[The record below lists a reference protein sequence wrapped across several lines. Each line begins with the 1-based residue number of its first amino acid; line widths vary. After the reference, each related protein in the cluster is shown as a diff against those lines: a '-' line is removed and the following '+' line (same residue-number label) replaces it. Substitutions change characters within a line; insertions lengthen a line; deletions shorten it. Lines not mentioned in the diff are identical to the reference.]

1 MSRNWVAVASA
12 EHVEIGRTGGFMQVC
27 HGKATPLR
35 RVQPGDRIVYY
46 SPHRLYSASHAQ
58 RGKDR
63 LQAFTAL
70 GTVKDGKPY
79 QADMGFGFHPFRR
92 EVAWHE
98 AEATPL
104 AELHARLAF
113 TQEKNWGYRL
123 RQGLIEISDADMIVI
138 AEAMFTDQASAPQAR
153 ASSIAL
159 PSRST
164 ISPTWSSVTM
174 NGGASSTWSPRVP
187 SIVPPMG

>member
-1 MSRNWVAVASA
+1 MSRNWLAVASA
-12 EHVEIGRTGGFMQVC
+12 EHVEIGRNEGFMQVC

-46 SPHRLYSASHAQ
+46 SPHRTYTASHAQ
-58 RGKDR
+58 RGRDR
-63 LQAFTAL
+63 LQAFTAI
-70 GTVKDGKPY
+70 GTVKPGKPY

-98 AEATPL
+98 AEATPIAAL
-104 AELHARLAF
+104 QDRLAF

-123 RQGLIEISDADMIVI
+123 RGGLIEIGEADMVVI
-138 AEAMFTDQASAPQAR
+138 AEAMFTAFEPDQAR

-164 ISPTWSSVTM
+164 ISPTCSSVTM
-174 NGGASSTWSPRVP
+174 KGGASSTWSPRVP
-187 SIVPPMG
+187 SIVPPIG

>member
-1 MSRNWVAVASA
+1 MPGCSGA
-12 EHVEIGRTGGFMQVC
+12 
-27 HGKATPLR
+27 
-35 RVQPGDRIVYY
+35 RVQTRVATNLP
-46 SPHRLYSASHAQ
+46 SPLTMVVLIMPADVKRLTIHAL
-58 RGKDR
+58 RP
-63 LQAFTAL
+63 L

>member
-12 EHVEIGRTGGFMQVC
+12 EHVEIGRIGGFMQVC

-35 RVQPGDRIVYY
+35 RVQPADRIVYY
-46 SPHRLYSASHAQ
+46 SPHRTYTASHTQ

-63 LQAFTAL
+63 LQAFTAI
-70 GTVKDGKPY
+70 GTVKAGKPY

-92 EVAWHE
+92 AVAWHE
-98 AEATPL
+98 GEATPL
-104 AELHARLAF
+104 AELQERLSF

-123 RQGLIEISDADMIVI
+123 RQGLIEISTADMVVI
-138 AEAMFTDQASAPQAR
+138 AEAMFTDQAR

-174 NGGASSTWSPRVP
+174 NGGASSTWSPRMP
-187 SIVPPMG
+187 SNVPPMG